1 MIIFLCRRMIL
12 NDSCR
17 LASQSIETLTD
28 IECHVI
34 HYVVMRYERVVY
46 REHNDIFIYF

>member
-1 MIIFLCRRMIL
+1 MIRFLCRRMIL

-17 LASQSIETLTD
+17 LASQSIEALTD

-34 HYVVMRYERVVY
+34 HYVAMRYECVVY
-46 REHNDIFIYF
+46 RDIIIY